1 MCAVCGRQLLQSFE
15 LQQMLPLFVASDSVC
30 GSGGGKKA
38 KAKRLNIN
46 LFVRLLSCLSN
57 LIWLNSNWIKG
68 APATTQIIFLIQFA
82 LLKAIVIIW
91 YKFVFASGCNVS
103 FKESFFLHVPSFFV
117 LFHIQMV
124 CWRWFHFGYC
134 AEKENTFNRKLIK
147 NFNLIMQKG
156 DEWNEPFL

>member
-57 LIWLNSNWIKG
+57 LI
-68 APATTQIIFLIQFA
+68 
-82 LLKAIVIIW
+82 
-91 YKFVFASGCNVS
+91 
-103 FKESFFLHVPSFFV
+103 
-117 LFHIQMV
+117 
-124 CWRWFHFGYC
+124 
-134 AEKENTFNRKLIK
+134 
-147 NFNLIMQKG
+147 
-156 DEWNEPFL
+156 